1 MFRTRLGVSLV
12 MTLFALLV
20 IAIISYFIFGDV
32 LGVLFCF
39 LPASLLFVFP
49 IVYFFISPLVY
60 YDPLADNKPPTQEEL
75 RVAENVQEWIDD
87 DEELLAFTV
96 GTLKSFPSIQI
107 LALTNKC
114 LRIGADI
121 GDRDIE
127 ISEITRVSW
136 SPITSVLRID
146 LCIPPSKL
154 EFKIIGREWKR
165 RAHEFS
171 LAWNETGEKVTTNI
185 DELIRLLRSPNLR
198 SQIDAL
204 HKLGDTH
211 DPRAVEALIEIVED
225 TGSRLRDRAAE
236 ALGKIKSPQAV
247 DTLIRA
253 VQDPIDWR
261 LQECSAWALGE
272 IGDPRAGDVIL
283 PLLQSGDG
291 DVIGA
296 ARDALVKLGDSRI
309 LPRLITDL
317 SHPEEWVQYISAR
330 SLGEIG
336 DESAIPH
343 LEKLAATH
351 RNVRHELDVRRTARE
366 AIERI
371 RQRTSD
377 PE

>member
-20 IAIISYFIFGDV
+20 IAIISSFIFSDA

-39 LPASLLFVFP
+39 LPAALLFIFP
-49 IVYFFISPLVY
+49 IVYFLISPSVY
-60 YDPLADNKPPTQEEL
+60 FDPLYDNKPPTQEEL

-121 GDRDIE
+121 GDRDID

-136 SPITSVLRID
+136 SSITSVLRID
-146 LCIPPSKL
+146 LSIPQNKI
-154 EFKIIGREWKR
+154 EFEITGREWKR

-171 LAWNETGEKVTTNI
+171 SAWDQIGEKATTNV
-185 DELIRLLRSPNLR
+185 DELIRLLRSR
-198 SQIDAL
+198 SFRSRIDAL

-225 TGSRLRDRAAE
+225 TGLGLRDRAAE
-236 ALGKIKSPQAV
+236 TLGKIKSPQAV
-247 DTLIRA
+247 DALIHA
-253 VQDPIDWR
+253 VQDQSDSR
-261 LQECSAWALGE
+261 LQEYSAWALGE
-272 IGDPRAGDVIL
+272 IGDPRAGDAIL
-283 PLLQSGDG
+283 PLLQSGVG
-291 DVIGA
+291 DVTDA
-296 ARDALVKLGDSRI
+296 ARDALVKLGDKRI
-309 LPRLITDL
+309 IPRLITDL
-317 SHPEEWVQYISAR
+317 SHPEEWVQYISAS

-336 DESAIPH
+336 GESAIPH
-343 LEKLAATH
+343 LEKLEATH
-351 RNVRHELDVRRTARE
+351 RNVRHDIDIRRTARE
-366 AIERI
+366 AIKRI
-371 RQRTSD
+371 LQRTSD